1 MPQALYTDPSSWSL
15 ASGDTDSLS
24 SPASSD
30 STWSSSQGLVAK
42 QGDTFAARAWFDVTT
57 ASPWKSEAVRVWTPL
72 CSPFQNV
79 CAGTAI
85 NQAVLTQRCNPSCLS
100 LGLIYIILSGP
111 RAQMHPGKGGDWARE
126 KERLRPFSPGTGRGL
141 RAELGNDLS
150 VQRLGC
156 LFAEEK
162 LGRDWQQGC
171 FCRFP
176 CSWQVIMKLCQSI
189 MDMDMPDYVDSLD
202 SSYTMLEFENLR
214 VLPNNTGE
222 ISVCFLLNNLYY
234 LC

>member
-1 MPQALYTDPSSWSL
+1 MLFSQRWHWLIVFTSFKWHHLIFFPRAGSQARWHLCGTGMIWHDHCFSL
-15 ASGDTDSLS
+15 EE
-24 SPASSD
+24 
-30 STWSSSQGLVAK
+30 WSS
-42 QGDTFAARAWFDVTT
+42 
-57 ASPWKSEAVRVWTPL
+57 VWTPL

-162 LGRDWQQGC
+162 LGCDWQQGC